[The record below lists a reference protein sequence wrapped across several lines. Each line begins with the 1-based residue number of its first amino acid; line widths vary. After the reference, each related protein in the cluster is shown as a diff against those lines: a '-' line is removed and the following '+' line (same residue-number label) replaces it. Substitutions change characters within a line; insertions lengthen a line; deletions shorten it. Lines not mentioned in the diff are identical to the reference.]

1 MAHEVLNRHSPTL
14 PWTWRMSKKSAL
26 LLEAPEIGVW
36 GGICYCSITELFLT
50 HAVTPE
56 WPRLGSRPPFPLLL
70 GPLGGVGGFS
80 SLIWGTDDDASPIGQ
95 PFSGPSDPGMKSG
108 G

>member
-1 MAHEVLNRHSPTL
+1 
-14 PWTWRMSKKSAL
+14 MSEKPAL
-26 LLEAPEIGVW
+26 LLGASEIGAW
-36 GGICYCSITELFLT
+36 GGIYYCGITKPFLT
-50 HAVTPE
+50 YAVTPE
-56 WPRLGSRPPFPLLL
+56 WLRLGFHPPFPLLL

-95 PFSGPSDPGMKSG
+95 PISGPSDPGMKSG